1 MITHHASRKQRTME
15 LQGLGEEQLLQL
27 QSVLGYLNFSSGKS
41 DPAFLKDLSQT
52 WKWTQESAP
61 GESTCENLER
71 LLRTALGQMTS
82 EAFSNSDQAVA
93 VIDLV
98 FCHVLPAYQDFHRD
112 TLHQQGERHLFNA
125 FFLGRVFEAVLAH
138 GAPWQPAASIT
149 ETVIGELN
157 RYVGHRPVATLET
170 HEMEPY
176 AHEWICPVPLY
187 IEGAGSCS
195 GPYQAVIDI
204 ALEMLQQTETPLL
217 RQACFDSQLLEELA
231 FDPRPYDFDHPVN
244 RRPNYHFGQ
253 WDPHHIDNRG
263 NYRRYVIQQV
273 TLDALVA
280 RISTETDLAEAEL
293 TWEAGAVLAG
303 TILMATGIS
312 GTGPGFHN
320 SEVSLGNLLPQIASY
335 RDDFYRQLLQRSSG
349 RHAERLKQEAI
360 VMQQPF
366 AGARKHLNT
375 QLSHLRASQLIHGEL
390 ARVFARLGSPQAASR
405 QAQVIPAVA
414 ARIRSQIDCL
424 LIEGEWSRK
433 KGNLAEAVTTA
444 TNVMELIS
452 RAIECGALVDPW
464 NVLYFDGQF
473 SLFAARENSIHDHRI
488 DDLIDLVEQLLT
500 FCGQVWQDAAAKNQ
514 VQVVEQ
520 IDQQFSK
527 IANWWRQFAIH
538 EISALEA
545 TDPLESYQAAKHVST
560 ALSVWHQGGAETGNV
575 RFWATHADI
584 FDGPEAH
591 APVIAALLN
600 HGDLVASMALLM
612 HWLSQAAEIPLRQAD
627 HSFFDLIQR
636 WLSELQTSSESSSPA
651 KTTAASQ
658 ATWPMIKRLFE
669 HLEAN
674 ADHYGQVPKFAL
686 EMTQLDDFDGEES
699 ADSDPSQQDE
709 PEDNQDELF
718 GAAYEGMTYHDST
731 DDGVEGEIYDTDQ
744 TLYRFLIEES
754 QRLTNHLEF
763 FNCLAQLWKTTAL
776 ILVQTTPEKDS
787 ASAIMVEQQ
796 RAAVTHWIDQ
806 IQQYLD
812 DLNQLLRSI
821 QSFPVFSVFSDQ
833 TSMQEYDRDRMMKD
847 TLLERII
854 ETCVE
859 MSDTERLLQAARH
872 CLAQTPDPSHNSPDT
887 SSEQASAETAKHL
900 FQSMDQAKVVPLMA
914 ALFDGQRDRVRDLW
928 EGFIDPLKDE
938 PLLYVPIA
946 KGGEPA
952 TIVAIRSRQRM
963 IQDLLT
969 WLPRLG
975 LLSET
980 RELIEIAR
988 AAERNEPIP
997 QGAVTEFDELFT
1009 IGYRAIVDSLISS
1022 SESWQVD
1029 KKLETDASLSS
1040 ESTPANDATFSEDQL
1055 VSCLEKLTETLLESW
1070 LAHSRTLRLSVLE
1083 KVHGETSW
1091 NRLVEF
1097 IETYGVELFTQQF
1110 LALGNIRG
1118 ILHQG
1123 IDPWLT
1129 NIQERNTSDIQ
1140 SQLFD
1145 DLDRDISRQTVSKH
1159 LGLILEAIVENYG
1172 DYRDYNST
1180 TTQSDQGNL
1189 LYTLLDLLRLR
1200 IKYDRICWNL
1210 KPIVLAHELL
1220 VRRQKPQ
1227 AAQLWFKALASRI
1240 EDEADYY
1247 LSELTTLQNKYA
1259 IRVTAIHDRLN
1270 ERFVMPMK
1278 IAHLR
1283 ALVEPVFE
1291 ELSQGDQQ
1299 TMLKRL
1305 EQETMQISQE
1315 PSGSGLDLPNWILDL
1330 HNEVER
1336 VRRPRHLRQSTLRY
1350 QQAVPSLP
1358 LTLEEIDS
1366 LLSEWSERY

>member
-1 MITHHASRKQRTME
+1 MD
-15 LQGLGEEQLLQL
+15 LQELGEEQLLQL

-41 DPAFLKDLSQT
+41 DSAFLKDLNQT
-52 WKWTQESAP
+52 WDWAHKSAA
-61 GESTCENLER
+61 GESTCALFED

-82 EAFSNSDQAVA
+82 EAFSNTDQAA
-93 VIDLV
+93 TVIDLV
-98 FCHVLPAYQDFHRD
+98 FSHVLPAYRDFHRD
-112 TLHQQGERHLFNA
+112 TLHQQSEQDLLNS
-125 FFLGRVFEAVLAH
+125 FFLGRVFEAVLSH
-138 GAPWQPAASIT
+138 GAPWEPAASVT
-149 ETVIGELN
+149 ETVIAELN
-157 RYVGHRPVATLET
+157 CYVGHRPVATLET

-176 AHEWICPVPLY
+176 AHEWISPIPLY
-187 IEGAGSCS
+187 IQGAGSCS

-204 ALEMLQQTETPLL
+204 ALEMLGETEAPLL
-217 RQACFDSQLLEELA
+217 RQACFDLESLAELA
-231 FDPRPYDFDHPVN
+231 FDPRPYDFDHPAN

-253 WDPHHIDNRG
+253 WDPHQIDNRG
-263 NYRRYVIQQV
+263 NYRRYVIQRV
-273 TLDALVA
+273 TLDALVS
-280 RISTETDLAEAEL
+280 RIGTETDLPEEEL
-293 TWEAGAVLAG
+293 RWEAGAVLAG

-312 GTGPGFHN
+312 GTGPGFHD
-320 SEVSLGNLLPQIASY
+320 SEVTLGNLLPQIASY
-335 RDDFYRQLLQRSSG
+335 RDNFYRQLLEGSSG
-349 RHAERLKQEAI
+349 PHAERLKQEAI

-375 QLSHLRASQLIHGEL
+375 RLSHLRASQLIHGEL

-405 QAQVIPAVA
+405 QADVIPAVA
-414 ARIRSQIDCL
+414 SRMRSQIDCL

-433 KGNLAEAVTTA
+433 KGDLSEAVNSA
-444 TNVMELIS
+444 INIMELIH

-473 SLFAARENSIHDHRI
+473 TLFSARENSIHDHRI

-500 FCGQVWQDAAAKNQ
+500 FCGQVWQDAAANNQ
-514 VQVVEQ
+514 VQIAEQ
-520 IDQQFSK
+520 IDQLFSK
-527 IANWWRQFAIH
+527 IANWWQQFAIH
-538 EISALEA
+538 EMSTLEA

-612 HWLSQAAEIPLRQAD
+612 HWLSQADQIPLRQAD

-636 WLSELQTSSESSSPA
+636 WLSDLQTTAESSNPSA
-651 KTTAASQ
+651 TTTSDQ
-658 ATWPMIKRLFE
+658 SIWPMLKRLFE

-674 ADHYGQVPKFAL
+674 ADHYGEVPKFAL
-686 EMTQLDDFDGEES
+686 EMEQLEDLDVEES
-699 ADSDPSQQDE
+699 PDSVDSEASQEEE
-709 PEDNQDELF
+709 PEEEQNELF

-763 FNCLAQLWKTTAL
+763 FNCLAQLWKTAAL
-776 ILVQTTPEKDS
+776 ILVQTTPGKDS
-787 ASAIMVEQQ
+787 AGIIMAEQQ
-796 RAAVTHWIDQ
+796 RAAVASWIQQ

-812 DLNQLLRSI
+812 DLDQLLRSI
-821 QSFPVFSVFSDQ
+821 QSFPVWTVFSDQ

-859 MSDTERLLQAARH
+859 MSDTERLLQAALH
-872 CLAQTPDPSHNSPDT
+872 CLSETQAPSESSPGE
-887 SSEQASAETAKHL
+887 SSNHISTEPANHL
-900 FQSMDQAKVVPLMA
+900 FQSVDQAKVVPLMA
-914 ALFDGQRDRVRDLW
+914 ALFDGQRDRVRNLW

-952 TIVAIRSRQRM
+952 TIVSIRSRQRM

-1009 IGYRAIVDSLISS
+1009 IGYRAIVNSLISS
-1022 SESWQVD
+1022 SESWLEDD
-1029 KKLETDASLSS
+1029 KLATDVGLSS
-1040 ESTPANDATFSEDQL
+1040 ETTSADDVTISENQL
-1055 VSCLEKLTETLLESW
+1055 VSCLEKLTEILLESW

-1097 IETYGVELFTQQF
+1097 IEAYGAELFTQQF

-1129 NIQERNTSDIQ
+1129 NLQERNASDVEF
-1140 SQLFD
+1140 QLFD
-1145 DLDRDISRQTVSKH
+1145 DLDRDISRQTVTKH

-1240 EDEADYY
+1240 EEEANYY
-1247 LSELTTLQNKYA
+1247 LNELTTLQNKYA

-1291 ELSQGDQQ
+1291 ELNQGEQQ
-1299 TMLKRL
+1299 TMLNRL
-1305 EQETMQISQE
+1305 EQETAEISRE
-1315 PSGSGLDLPNWILDL
+1315 PTGSGLDLPDWILDL
-1330 HNEVER
+1330 HNEVNR
-1336 VRRPRHLRQSTLRY
+1336 VRRPGYLRQSTLRH